1 VVLLVVVALTTMLVV
16 ATVAERRAEGL
27 VAVGE
32 VEAVVVEAVIM
43 AQGLGETVTQRDS
56 QI

>member
-1 VVLLVVVALTTMLVV
+1 
-16 ATVAERRAEGL
+16 